1 MTRAERRAQIML
13 VAQEL
18 FARDGYHHVAMDD
31 IAFQAQ
37 ISKPVLYRHFDSKL
51 DLYLAVVD
59 QRGEALVAA
68 ITEALAAVDVGA
80 ASGRSMVRAIVAS
93 YMQFVDEAGESS
105 ALLFE
110 SDVTRD
116 ADVRNRVENA
126 SAQAADAICTGLHEL
141 AGLPA
146 AHASLLSTALVGM
159 AQVAAASRYRSARDG
174 EPEVD
179 IEETI
184 DLITHV
190 AWRGVAG
197 LVKERPEPRA

>member
-1 MTRAERRAQIML
+1 MAVPPRR
-13 VAQEL
+13 
-18 FARDGYHHVAMDD
+18 FC
-31 IAFQAQ
+31 
-37 ISKPVLYRHFDSKL
+37 PVRTMVWLPRVRGAVK
-51 DLYLAVVD
+51 YLNVP
-59 QRGEALVAA
+59 
-68 ITEALAAVDVGA
+68 
-80 ASGRSMVRAIVAS
+80 
-93 YMQFVDEAGESS
+93 S
-105 ALLFE
+105 ACT
-110 SDVTRD
+110 S
-116 ADVRNRVENA
+116 AKENA

-159 AQVAAASRYRSARDG
+159 AQVAAATRYRSARDG

-184 DLITHV
+184 DLITQV